1 MQKNNR
7 NFFMSEKKYRYT
19 EKQKLYYKNLSTEKK
34 LKIFNRAKDRLSDE
48 YKYIESRYLQIKQR
62 YKNNKHSI
70 KNRIDMY
77 TCDFTMEQFLN
88 HWEKHK
94 IRYGGLICAI
104 SGLPMTHIGL
114 NDSLN
119 KYKRN
124 WSNIS
129 VDRLDSDKPYT
140 LKNTI
145 FVRWDINLSKRDL
158 SINHMKKII
167 SLYNETFLMN

>member
-1 MQKNNR
+1 
-7 NFFMSEKKYRYT
+7 
-19 EKQKLYYKNLSTEKK
+19 
-34 LKIFNRAKDRLSDE
+34 
-48 YKYIESRYLQIKQR
+48 
-62 YKNNKHSI
+62 
-70 KNRIDMY
+70 
-77 TCDFTMEQFLN
+77 
-88 HWEKHK
+88 
-94 IRYGGLICAI
+94 
-104 SGLPMTHIGL
+104 MTHIGL

>member
-1 MQKNNR
+1 MN
-7 NFFMSEKKYRYT
+7 EKKYRYP
-19 EKQKLYYKNLSTEKK
+19 EKQKIYYKNFSDKKK
-34 LKIFNRAKDRLSDE
+34 LENFDRAKDRLSDE
-48 YKYIESRYLQIKQR
+48 YKYMESRYLVIKQR

-70 KNRIDMY
+70 KNKSDMY

-88 HWEKHK
+88 HWEEHK
-94 IRYGGLICAI
+94 KKYGGLICAV

-114 NDSLN
+114 NDRSN

-129 VDRLDSDKPYT
+129 VDRLDSDEPYT
-140 LKNTI
+140 LKNII

-158 SINHMKKII
+158 SIKHMKKII
-167 SLYNETFLMN
+167 SLFNEKFFN

>member
-1 MQKNNR
+1 
-7 NFFMSEKKYRYT
+7 
-19 EKQKLYYKNLSTEKK
+19 
-34 LKIFNRAKDRLSDE
+34 
-48 YKYIESRYLQIKQR
+48 
-62 YKNNKHSI
+62 
-70 KNRIDMY
+70 MY

>member
-1 MQKNNR
+1 
-7 NFFMSEKKYRYT
+7 MSEKKYRYT

>member
-7 NFFMSEKKYRYT
+7 NFYMSEKKYRYT